1 MQYNLIKFRES
12 FVLISNMLNIFNLK
26 LKNSNY
32 DKANNKGYE
41 AGQTRH
47 YPPANQE
54 WFNSIYAYNKST
66 TKLLPIAD
74 KVILKLIKSYF
85 NLYSRKLEKNIKFRH
100 LRRMRVRRLSTNRI
114 LVSRAELKHTNDKVV
129 ITLYVYNRQ
138 KKYYLNKINRIAK
151 FNLLENIE
159 LKYLITVV
167 KNKTQNLLNRKKV
180 NLSQIR
186 KEKKFTQAVVD
197 LRKKKNNITEQSL
210 TIVSKVI
217 KHKNILFKTLNWDNY
232 QFKSYENQ
240 YLKNFF
246 LKTLEKEMRTIYLKQ
261 IISINKFKFEN
272 FYILPLTSLINK
284 VYNKKVEFNLVSLK
298 YFHLNSD
305 IFTETIVTK
314 LKNRNN
320 RLLRVLKASLLK
332 FKLPIINKLEIFN
345 DIYNRKRKMQNL
357 KVNDLV
363 PDPLIFK
370 SKIHDKDTIE
380 QMLLKLYPEDFRLKQ
395 QKSLEHVTN
404 TILTS
409 IKHKFINGIRLEAA
423 GRLSRRNTAARSVFK
438 LRYNGNIQNMDSS
451 FKGLST
457 VLLKGHAKSNLQYT
471 FLKSKIRIGSFGL
484 KGWVSSY

>member
-1 MQYNLIKFRES
+1 
-12 FVLISNMLNIFNLK
+12 MLNIFNLK

-32 DKANNKGYE
+32 DKANNKGSE

-54 WFNSIYAYNKST
+54 WFNSIYAFNKST

-85 NLYSRKLEKNIKFRH
+85 NLYSRKLEKNIKSRYLRH

-114 LVSRAELKHTNDKVV
+114 LVSRPELKHTNDKVV

-138 KKYYLNKINRIAK
+138 KKYYLNKIKRIAK

-159 LKYLITVV
+159 LKYLMTFV
-167 KNKTQNLLNRKKV
+167 KNKPQIKLWALFLFCFKNKPQGLLYRQYV
-180 NLSQIR
+180 ESS
-186 KEKKFTQAVVD
+186 KEKNFIQAVVN
-197 LRKKKNNITEQSL
+197 LIKKKNNITEQSL

-261 IISINKFKFEN
+261 IISINKFKFEK

-284 VYNKKVEFNLVSLK
+284 VYNKKVEFNLVNLK

-332 FKLPIINKLEIFN
+332 FKLPNIDKLEIFN
-345 DIYNRKRKMQNL
+345 DMYNRKRKMQNL
-357 KVNDLV
+357 RVNDIV

-370 SKIHDKDTIE
+370 SKIQDKDTIE

-395 QKSLEHVTN
+395 QKSVEHVTN

-409 IKHKFINGIRLEAA
+409 IKHKFISGIRLEAA
-423 GRLSRRNTAARSVFK
+423 GRLTRRNTAARSVFK
-438 LRYNGNIQNMDSS
+438 IRYKGNIQNMDSS

-457 VLLKGHAKSNLQYT
+457 VLLRGHAKSNLQYT